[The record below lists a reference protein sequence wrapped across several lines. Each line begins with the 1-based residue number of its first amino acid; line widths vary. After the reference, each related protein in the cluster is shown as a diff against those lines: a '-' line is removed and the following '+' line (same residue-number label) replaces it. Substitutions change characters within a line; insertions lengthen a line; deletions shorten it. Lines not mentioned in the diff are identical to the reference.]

1 MSTINNI
8 FSSAEKP
15 SEKLLEQYFSGK
27 LSGKEAHLV
36 EKYLSDNPF
45 EAEAYEGLFSDAN
58 HAENIAAIN
67 KKIDA
72 IAAAPRAVASN
83 SRHYFMMA
91 ASIVVIAG
99 LSVFF
104 YVQFEKSAE
113 NKDMAVEHTSA
124 SPALEEQTEIS
135 SEIESISKENDLSIV
150 ESEPIIIAKD
160 DKVTV
165 SLKKDA
171 PKVLE
176 ESEVL
181 SDDFVTETVAK
192 NSSSANNK
200 MKDKNLSIASGNSEN
215 KQLENNNLDNNKK
228 AERQSSIYFEEEAEQ
243 ESFDY
248 KLGKENSNDLR
259 KANSPST
266 TSTTSSKARSKS
278 KTNTIELNG
287 LEIVNY
293 IYASNDFNAKQEAE
307 KKVAE
312 KSAPAAVEMAES
324 KTDKKIIEQD
334 ELTITYT
341 YAQLIDKATSLFYSN
356 KFKESLYY
364 FDIIHTNFTENVNAQ
379 FYGGVCYLELKNYK
393 EAINWLDEAIDN
405 ENSNFKDDAMWK
417 KALCLIE
424 LKDTRKAIKLLEELE
439 KSNGFYAIKA
449 GEKLKSLR

>member
-67 KKIDA
+67 EKIDA
-72 IAAAPRAVASN
+72 LAAAPRTVANN

-91 ASIVVIAG
+91 ASLVVIAG

-104 YVQFEKSAE
+104 YIQFEKSAE

-124 SPALEEQTEIS
+124 SPVLEEQTEVS
-135 SEIESISKENDLSIV
+135 SEIETISKENNLDLV
-150 ESEPIIIAKD
+150 ESEPIVIEKD

-165 SLKKDA
+165 PLKMNS
-171 PKVLE
+171 PNMIE

-181 SDDFVTETVAK
+181 SDDIITESSTK
-192 NSSSANNK
+192 NTSMGNNR
-200 MKDKNLSIASGNSEN
+200 MKDENLNIASGNSAN
-215 KQLENNNLDNNKK
+215 KQLENNNIDDNKK
-228 AERQSSIYFEEEAEQ
+228 SERQKPVYFEEKAEQ
-243 ESFDY
+243 ELFDY
-248 KLGKENSNDLR
+248 KLAKENSNELR

-266 TSTTSSKARSKS
+266 TSTTGKQRSKS
-278 KTNTIELNG
+278 KSNTIELNG

-293 IYASNDFNAKQEAE
+293 VYASSELSPRQEAE

-312 KSAPAAVEMAES
+312 KSVPAAYEDAES
-324 KTDKKIIEQD
+324 KSDKTKVLTD
-334 ELTITYT
+334 ELTVTYT
-341 YAQLIDKATSLFYSN
+341 YAQLIDKATSLFYAN

-393 EAINWLDEAIDN
+393 ESIKWLDEAIEND
-405 ENSNFKDDAMWK
+405 NSNFKEDAMWK
-417 KALCLIE
+417 KALCLLE
-424 LKDTRKAIKLLEELE
+424 MKDNRKAIKLLEELE

-449 GEKLKSLR
+449 SEKLKTIK